1 LAGEQ
6 IGTELTAVG
15 TFTTGGAFNA
25 TTTVVDG
32 EVLDFVELGFR
43 EGDLIEVKR
52 INNLVFSDGDTQKRF
67 VISGFTNNN
76 QSITFAVTGSDD
88 DDSKF
93 LTTEL
98 SSSGLIFSLVN
109 QEYKA
114 PFVEKGTT
122 AINQSAVSGSKT
134 ITLTASNSKI
144 SIGQLL
150 SGVGVPDETVV
161 TSINGT
167 TLKVNKEVD
176 LLASTSLS
184 FTSPSFINREVF
196 IHKAFI
202 NPETGGFFGTP
213 ILNFKGIIA
222 SVNIQENPQASR
234 VQWSLTSHWGDF
246 NAITGRIGTDE
257 IHRSLDT
264 SGISNP
270 NLTVRPEYAGD
281 LGFLHAESSLNT
293 IANYQTTETRT
304 RMKSKKRGGIAGLF
318 GGKKY
323 YQEEYQ
329 VQVDNEVDLSVYLQG
344 RYIPIVY
351 GVQRIAGVPIF
362 ADTLNNNSKVVYV
375 AYTLAEGEIHGI
387 YNMYIDGAPLICV
400 DKNDFDVRSTGA
412 TNSDS
417 QALQC
422 YGRMDRGDTLGGV
435 NASNNATEEDYA
447 ECRSL
452 ASKLA
457 REDFTGRELANI
469 MENCYENVTKTVNSS
484 DLSELYNNATSEG
497 LQHEESAK
505 ISHPYSMEFEFHSG
519 RPNQLA
525 NNLLATQA
533 ANNNFKRQNDY
544 YSGSEPYWG
553 PNHRLLDTAY
563 VVMKFTIDA
572 DQTTIPEVEYVVKG
586 KVLENYN
593 FDGTFVPNP
602 AAPAND
608 HVDFK
613 EGDTV
618 TVEVS
623 SNGSS
628 WSSDGNGNYRVL
640 DKYFMST
647 SRGGLQARFR
657 LDKIPVIGDN
667 TYVRLKKGTDYWEM
681 ITYDHGIALGGDT
694 IPSQAI
700 GASAVTT
707 NSQGQIQVTLTSA
720 GQTSIT
726 SLYGSSATNSSSTSR
741 VFLKFIGA
749 TGEYITLE
757 NSTAQ
762 AVYSGNTLTFTRT
775 SFTAN
780 QTITGLSVVPDR
792 YINLSNDLG
801 TFSAAQVEGQTF
813 KNLDTGEEKEIIDY
827 NPTTKV
833 IKLESGLA
841 KTPLTSHN
849 YTITGAGKDLRA
861 STNPAIQTLDLLTN
875 KRYGKDLS
883 ISNDIDLNSVKQAA
897 RICDSRSD
905 ITIPLA
911 SAATCVEGDIYKLE
925 DGSGNHVASGKVK
938 ASTSN
943 ESSVTLTDVSGKFS
957 RTYKNY
963 ITYRLG
969 DIVTNIVNDETRYY
983 RVTSTN
989 NSSGANRGVPPTH
1002 TTSTGS
1008 GSYGFIYLTSGITLA
1023 RASGSGPTSIS
1034 LAVDGRIIKYSLYDA
1049 DFVKYW
1055 RYLGWEENRQWCV
1068 TRHQTNFIFAT
1079 ERSIFENINA
1089 LLSHY
1094 NGILSYSNGKYT
1106 LDVETAETIPTST
1119 NTFNSVNYDWN
1130 VNPEYIEEEDIIGA
1144 ITINDNAQRNAKNTI
1159 KASIADP
1166 QNNFSSRSVSFFNSD
1181 FLKADR
1187 GVIKTGNYP
1196 VTGITSYYNAR
1207 IGIEKELIQS
1217 RYSKEISF
1225 TIGQKGLLLKAG
1237 AVIAF
1242 NYQPFG
1248 FSSKLFRIE
1257 NLTHNANCTTSIKA
1271 REYSDEI
1278 YAVTPQIANKSQEPN
1293 TAGDYGLALPGT
1305 PASLSTTTTKPG
1317 IITLSWSNASDYKE
1331 VIDSTEIWRAN
1342 TQGSSGNITSHATLV
1357 TVVDNA
1363 TTFSDA
1369 LGEPGTFYYWIRHR
1383 RMSRRTSD
1391 NAAVKLVGNFSTAI
1405 GAGVAGTAK
1414 VLSPQLDVDVSS
1426 IQVKFDAS
1434 GNLSPTGSAQ
1444 DITLTPTLRNITPN
1458 SNGVVFSIVNADQS
1472 AQTVVKFTNGST
1484 TLTDTSSPYQATV
1497 DASTVTNSTTNK
1509 FIKVTTTDTGG
1520 EVFTELVS
1528 LTITRDGSSGSV
1540 GLDAA
1545 AVSLVANVNTIVYGA
1560 NDPDSE
1566 DPSNQSVTLTATGL
1580 GTSGTNS
1587 PFLGTPTYTFSING
1601 GSEVSA
1607 TSTASGN
1614 GSATFSLPDS
1624 NEPTAGTTTT
1634 VTVFLRDGSGGDLK
1648 ASDSVTIFGI
1658 KSGSDAIT
1666 TFLTNSAHVVSADKD
1681 GVVSSFSG
1689 AGGTFKVFIGSTPIT
1704 SGISFSEVANTET
1717 SGLTS
1722 TINTSTGVY
1731 SVSGLSVDLAQ
1742 NTFRVSIPDSI
1753 SPTGS
1758 AVTID
1763 QTYSISKSKTGATGA
1778 DGDDSKSVKLT
1789 ADNYAIVYNQDG
1801 STPSPSG
1808 TITLTATAQNFA
1820 NPYFRFTG
1828 DGITDEG
1835 SYTDGTSG
1843 ASADEFDFTVP
1854 TSHFTTPK
1862 TIKVGVAEQ
1871 TDTSTEVA
1879 FDTIDIFAVKEG
1891 TNAYTVILD
1900 NEAHGI
1906 PSDNDGSNPVMTG
1919 SGCTISV
1926 FKGGAQLN
1934 GIDTGTPGASQFKV
1948 TVSSDDNIT
1957 ASSTNGTSGGSISSP
1972 TPVVFA
1978 DHSSLTAADGNI
1990 IYSIDIEGIQ
2000 TVLKKQT
2007 FTRIENAQDGISVKT
2022 VTLFQKSSSTPSY
2035 STTSGTY
2042 ASPTNSG
2049 WSDTMPA
2056 LTADGDKAWA
2066 ITRTFNS
2073 DNSST
2078 PNWTAPVNILTRTNG
2093 TNATALTITS
2103 VQNDTPSAGRTKINF
2118 SDNTS
2123 FIVDDGTNG
2132 VDGDGVDIIY
2142 ITASSTP
2149 STPSASSGLP
2159 SGGWSFSVPSTPTG
2173 NNRIYMSFGV
2183 KTNNTGN
2190 YSWSDPVQLTGIDG
2204 SDAQAVKLTAS
2215 SQIFELAKNS
2225 ATLSPA
2231 SITLTANRQNISNS
2245 TTFATIP
2252 TGINL
2257 GGSGDTR
2264 TLSNSDFGSNTAVKV
2279 TATAGSFSDSIT
2291 IVKVE
2296 EGTDALVAVL
2306 GNESHTFQ
2314 ANNAGTVSD
2323 FSEGTTTIQVF
2334 EGATALTFT
2343 TGSAGNGQ
2351 FTVSRSAAG
2360 ITQSGFSGNN
2370 STTCTTTAPTAM
2382 SGDSATITYTIA
2394 GKRANGTA
2402 FTTLSKVQSFSKS
2415 KEGAEGDPGNKIAL
2429 VKIYKSATYSA
2440 GRPTTPAN
2448 SSYNFNADTF
2458 TIGSTNTSNGWSTT
2472 VPTSTVGYS
2481 IWECEKVVTGAPTA
2495 TNVTVAW
2502 PTPEFFNPF
2511 FDFSP
2516 IVFKRSA
2523 TALTSSDISNGTANP
2538 PSGWSATIPSGS
2550 DPVYQSKGTGSFSS
2564 SYAITYTWSTPVK
2577 VTGDTGASAASL
2589 SVSSNIQTFNFDN
2602 SSDTTPTPTT
2612 ATITVNQQNQASNLV
2627 IGDIAVTNGTKSSF
2641 SYSGSNGTGTA
2652 TVTVT
2657 PTGTYPITVVVS
2669 NDSLSDSVQI
2679 AKVTGGDDGNNDPRF
2694 ATKFIYHQTSGTTPS
2709 GTNNTDPYNFE
2720 TGVLATSAYSSPSGW
2735 STTRPSRPYF
2745 RSQVNIRESSY
2756 DGNQVITFDSAMR
2769 IGSAG
2774 GRDPGDWEILW
2785 DDTNDK
2791 IKLEIDGTV
2800 VSQPAY
2806 PPKIRND
2813 EIIDGSGNI
2822 KDTIGLALPS
2832 GGGTFSPTEF
2842 KNLRESFD
2850 NIGNSGTI
2858 QLQATKVPID
2868 DSNFFKVDSGEI
2880 KFGDS
2885 ISYEGTITAGTG
2897 TNLAGLTGRNAAN
2910 TGTGSADTDVRIF
2923 AGSTF
2928 ANRGSAKFRVSQGG
2942 EVNVTSLN
2950 VNTGSSEKTIRFR
2963 PDDSS
2968 NVFFAVGDADPSDA
2982 PLRVKSVSNV
2992 AQVEIDNL
3000 KLYKSDGTT
3009 LMFDSAVG
3017 FTDAAFTQIA
3027 ANVGSS
3033 SSGST
3038 VTTVDN
3044 SNLIN
3049 PFTSIGGSTA
3059 NTTSGSEVRSQKVT
3073 LYSNTSLTVKAV
3085 KDADFFKISFNS
3097 GVPVTNLIPGIV
3109 KMRIGYST
3117 NSNLSSPTYIAE
3129 LGQSNSNGSN
3139 TSSSMG
3145 NGATRIVDGSASPG
3159 STQYKI
3165 VTTTDNE
3172 PGFYN
3177 QLGELN
3183 TTAGNGATNGS
3194 GKFEISDT
3202 RTYTGSSSG
3211 NDYYFFIEIDGGALS
3226 GQTFTTQSSG
3236 PEDVSE
3242 DAGRE
3247 LVITAGSGQ
3256 SFSLDSSGNIQ
3267 PSGPGPAVQ
3276 GTSPISIS
3284 GTGTN
3289 TTVAIDLDDLT
3300 DMTESWSN
3308 STDEFIVLD
3317 NGVQKKKLSSEI
3329 FGSNAFNSTAFT
3341 TNTGTVTSVSGGT
3354 GLTGTVTTSGSI
3366 NLANTSVSAGSY
3378 TNANITVDAQGRIT
3392 SASNGSSG
3400 AGATNIS
3407 ITRTTSQVEV
3417 KSSTGTNG
3425 VILEAT
3431 STAAGVMTTAMH
3443 DKLDGIAANANNY
3456 VLPTNLAGDDIN
3468 IDTGA
3473 LTGATVIS
3481 DLDFNITTN
3490 TSGLVTD
3497 ANASVATRNLTLADL
3512 GYSGSTNADNYSGW
3526 HLYINNS
3533 LQESIGSNERLGFDN
3548 GTGITASYDGSND
3561 VSFSLANTSVSAG
3574 SYTNANITVDAQGR
3588 ITAASSG
3595 SGGTATT
3602 INSNVNNY
3610 LLTGTGTANTIQGES
3625 KLQFDGTTLSSTH
3638 ANGSG
3643 TVVALQLTGG
3653 SSISDQLQFNF
3664 GPSNNTDS
3672 WNFLYNHYTGNL
3684 FLRSDTSNIV
3694 EFDFGSVDVTGNF
3707 SASGSVNAG
3716 SNGIGTTG
3724 GIRGAGSLR
3733 ITETGTAQNI
3743 LLGNQ
3748 DSAGVNKPAMIQ
3760 GVNGYLRFGYGSSWA
3775 TNSEGGTFTEN
3786 LSLSGGN
3793 ATFSGYIVSGSHYY
3807 FGATNSSL
3815 LAKDGANIKYMA
3827 DGEHRFYTYNGAWV
3841 ENTKIGDDGLN
3852 PLTNVY
3858 LTGGVDRRI
3867 KLGDSG
3873 ISGVS
3878 TSNNAVYVRGNDDH
3892 LILNCAGNGHISF
3905 TDNGVEGMKLLNNTL
3920 SVQGDVIAFSSSD
3933 YRLKDNV
3940 KEIDNALEK
3949 VSQIRGVEFDWN
3961 DNQTV
3966 YEGHDI
3972 GVIAQEVEAV
3982 APEIVVTR
3990 DDGYKAVNYQKLTAL
4005 LIEAVKEL
4013 KEEIKELKKDK

>member
-1 LAGEQ
+1 MAKKNISTGLETALVANEPFEYAHLVKFERPFISNKGEYRTNATRYVYITDAQRDITYDGNVYKAHGVLNVGSFSETTQARATNMTLSLSGEQ
-6 IGTELTAVG
+6 IGTEITSIGTLTVESTDADSDKICS
-15 TFTTGGAFNA
+15 FNA

-43 EGDLIEVKR
+43 EGDLIEIKR
-52 INNLVFSDGDTQKRF
+52 INNLTFSDGFTQKRF
-67 VISGFTNNN
+67 VIKGFTNNN
-76 QSITFAVTGSDD
+76 QSIKFLRTGEDD

-93 LTTEL
+93 LTTEQ

-122 AINQSAVSGSKT
+122 ATNQSAVSGSKT

-196 IHKAFI
+196 IYKAFI

-264 SGISNP
+264 SGVSNP

-281 LGFLHAESSLNT
+281 LGFLHAETSLNT

-304 RMKSKKRGGIAGLF
+304 RMKSKKRGGLAGLF

-435 NASNNATEEDYA
+435 NASNNATQEDYA
-447 ECRSL
+447 ECRKL

-457 REDFTGRELANI
+457 REDINERELANI

-484 DLSELYNNATSEG
+484 DLSELYSNATAEG

-602 AAPAND
+602 AATAND
-608 HVDFK
+608 HADFK

-707 NSQGQIQVTLTSA
+707 NSQGQLTVTLTSA
-720 GQTSIT
+720 GQTTIT
-726 SLYGSSATNSSSTSR
+726 NLYGSSATNSSSTSR

-757 NSTAQ
+757 NSTSQ
-762 AVYSGNTLTFTRT
+762 ALYSGNTLTFPRT

-883 ISNDIDLNSVKQAA
+883 ISNDIDLNSVKRAA

-1094 NGILSYSNGKYT
+1094 NGILSYSNGKYI
-1106 LDVETAETIPTST
+1106 LDVETAETSPTST
-1119 NTFNSVNYDWN
+1119 NTFNSINYDWN

-1144 ITINDNAQRNAKNTI
+1144 ITINDNSQRNAKNTI

-1187 GVIKTGNYP
+1187 GIIKTGNYP

-1278 YAVTPQIANKSQEPN
+1278 YAVTPQLANKSQEPN

-1317 IITLSWSNASDYKE
+1317 IVTLSWSNASDYKE

-1342 TQGSSGNITSHATLV
+1342 TQGSSGDITSHATLV

-1520 EVFTELVS
+1520 EVFTELVP

-1666 TFLTNSAHVVSADKD
+1666 TFLTNPAHVVSADKD

-1926 FKGGAQLN
+1926 FKGGTQLN
-1934 GIDTGTPGASQFKV
+1934 GINTGTPGASQFKV
-1948 TVSSDDNIT
+1948 TVSSDTNIT

-2022 VTLFQKSSSTPSY
+2022 VTLFQKSSSTPNY

-2042 ASPTNSG
+2042 ASPTNTG

-2056 LTADGDKAWA
+2056 LTANGDKAWA

-2093 TNATALTITS
+2093 TNATALTVSS
-2103 VQNDTPSAGRTKINF
+2103 VQNDTPSTGRTTINF
-2118 SDNTS
+2118 SDGTS

-2132 VDGDGVDIIY
+2132 ADGDGVDIIY
-2142 ITASSTP
+2142 ITASSIP
-2149 STPSASSGLP
+2149 NTPSASAGLP

-2190 YSWSDPVQLTGIDG
+2190 YSWSDPIQLTGIDG

-2215 SQIFELAKNS
+2215 SQIFELPKNS
-2225 ATLSPA
+2225 ATLTPS

-2245 TTFATIP
+2245 TTFATTP

-2264 TLSNSDFGSNTAVKV
+2264 TLSNSDFGNNTAVTV

-2323 FSEGTTTIQVF
+2323 FSDGTTTIQVF

-2343 TGSAGNGQ
+2343 TGTAGNGQ
-2351 FTVSRSAAG
+2351 FTVSRSASG

-2402 FTTLSKVQSFSKS
+2402 FSLSKVQSFSKS
-2415 KEGAEGDPGNKIAL
+2415 KTGAEGDPGNKIAL
-2429 VKIYKSATYSA
+2429 VKIYKSATYSS
-2440 GRPTTPAN
+2440 GRPATPSN
-2448 SSYNFNADTF
+2448 SSYNFNTDTF
-2458 TIGSTNTSNGWSTT
+2458 TIGSTNSSNGWSTT

-2523 TALTSSDISNGTANP
+2523 TAPSAPGNGTANP

-2564 SYAITYTWSTPVK
+2564 SFAITYTWSTPVK

-2627 IGDIAVTNGTKSSF
+2627 TGDIAVTNGTKSSF

-2657 PTGTYPITVVVS
+2657 PTGTYPITVVAS
-2669 NDSLSDSVQI
+2669 NDSLSDSIQI

-2709 GTNNTDPYNFE
+2709 DTTTGTPYNFE
-2720 TGVLATSAYSSPSGW
+2720 TGVFTVPSSPSGW

-2745 RSQVNIRESSY
+2745 RSQVDIAESSY
-2756 DGNQVITFDSAMR
+2756 DGNQNVDYNAAMR

-2774 GRDPGDWEILW
+2774 GRDPVDWSIAF
-2785 DDTNDK
+2785 DDNNNKFKMNVNGVTVSEPVYST
-2791 IKLEIDGTV
+2791 KL
-2800 VSQPAY
+2800 
-2806 PPKIRND
+2806 RND
-2813 EIIDGSGNI
+2813 QIIDGNGNI
-2822 KDTIGLALPS
+2822 KDTVGLALPS

-2868 DSNFFKVDSGEI
+2868 DTNFFKVDSGEI

-2910 TGTGSADTDVRIF
+2910 TGAGSADSDVRIF

-3000 KLYKSDGTT
+3000 KLYKSDGST

-3097 GVPVTNLIPGIV
+3097 GIPVTNLIPGIV

-3129 LGQSNSNGSN
+3129 LGQSNSDGSN

-3145 NGATRIVDGSASPG
+3145 NGVTRIVDGSASPG

-3354 GLTGTVTTSGSI
+3354 GLSGTVTTSGSI
-3366 NLANTSVSAGSY
+3366 SLANTSVTAGSY

-3392 SASNGSSG
+3392 S
-3400 AGATNIS
+3400 
-3407 ITRTTSQVEV
+3407 
-3417 KSSTGTNG
+3417 
-3425 VILEAT
+3425 
-3431 STAAGVMTTAMH
+3431 
-3443 DKLDGIAANANNY
+3443 
-3456 VLPTNLAGDDIN
+3456 
-3468 IDTGA
+3468 
-3473 LTGATVIS
+3473 
-3481 DLDFNITTN
+3481 
-3490 TSGLVTD
+3490 
-3497 ANASVATRNLTLADL
+3497 
-3512 GYSGSTNADNYSGW
+3512 
-3526 HLYINNS
+3526 
-3533 LQESIGSNERLGFDN
+3533 
-3548 GTGITASYDGSND
+3548 
-3561 VSFSLANTSVSAG
+3561 
-3574 SYTNANITVDAQGR
+3574 
-3588 ITAASSG
+3588 ASSG

-3610 LLTGTGTANTIQGES
+3610 LLTGTGTTNTIQGES
-3625 KLQFDGTTLSSTH
+3625 KLQFDGTTLSATH
-3638 ANGSG
+3638 ANGTG

-3653 SSISDQLQFNF
+3653 SGINDNLQFNL
-3664 GPSNNTDS
+3664 GHTSNLDA
-3672 WNFLYNHYTGNL
+3672 WNFLRNHYTGRLYLRYDTNNVIEFVNTTANFYGSITSDNAITASTGIQSYGYMQSNRSSATVPDSSTANL
-3684 FLRSDTSNIV
+3684 YLVDTRLAADAGGAIVFSSYYQGTAPVSGGAYIKGYKENATSGDYGYGLKFGVRTNGSGTRIPCFIINSTETATFTSQLIVQGAGNTSKGNIAMGPQV
-3694 EFDFGSVDVTGNF
+3694 SSQANWSYLTGAHYNQATGSGNGSGSAGIAIIGSYG
-3707 SASGSVNAG
+3707 SASENRVVIGGSIYE
-3716 SNGIGTTG
+3716 SNPSTSIEFWTHTATTHTTG
-3724 GIRGAGSLR
+3724 GTRR
-3733 ITETGTAQNI
+3733 IVI
-3743 LLGNQ
+3743 
-3748 DSAGVNKPAMIQ
+3748 DSN
-3760 GVNGYLRFGYGSSWA
+3760 
-3775 TNSEGGTFTEN
+3775 
-3786 LSLSGGN
+3786 
-3793 ATFSGYIVSGSHYY
+3793 
-3807 FGATNSSL
+3807 
-3815 LAKDGANIKYMA
+3815 
-3827 DGEHRFYTYNGAWV
+3827 
-3841 ENTKIGDDGLN
+3841 GLN
-3852 PLTNVY
+3852 SLHNMY
-3858 LTGGVDRRI
+3858 LTGSVDRRI

-3873 ISGVS
+3873 ISGAS
-3878 TSNNAVYVRGNDDH
+3878 TSNNAVYVRGNDDN
-3892 LILNCAGNGHISF
+3892 LILNCAGNGYISF
-3905 TDNGVEGMKLLNNTL
+3905 TDNGAEGMRLLNSTL
-3920 SVQGDVIAFSSSD
+3920 SVQGDVIAYSSSD
-3933 YRLKDNV
+3933 HRLKDNV

>member
-1 LAGEQ
+1 MAKKNISTALETALVANEPFEYAHLVKFERPFISNKGEYRTNANRYVYITDAQRDITYDGNVYRAHGVLNVGSFSETTQARATNMTLSLAGEQ
-6 IGTELTAVG
+6 IGTEITAIG
-15 TFTTGGAFNA
+15 TFTTGGVFNA

-52 INNLVFSDGDTQKRF
+52 INNLVFSDGSTQKRF
-67 VISGFTNNN
+67 VISSFTNNN
-76 QSITFAVTGSDD
+76 QSIAFAKTGTDD
-88 DDSKF
+88 DDSNF

-114 PFVEKGTT
+114 PFLEKGTT
-122 AINQSAVSGSKT
+122 ATNQSAVSGSKT
-134 ITLTASNSKI
+134 ITLTGSNSKI
-144 SIGQLL
+144 SVGQLL

-167 TLKVNKEVD
+167 TLKVNKEVN
-176 LLASTSLS
+176 LLASSSLS
-184 FTSPSFINREVF
+184 FTTPSFINREVF

-202 NPETGGFFGTP
+202 NPETGEFFGTP

-222 SVNIQENPQASR
+222 SVNIQENAQASR

-375 AYTLAEGEIHGI
+375 AYTLSEGEIHGI

-435 NASNNATEEDYA
+435 NASNSATDEDYT

-457 REDFTGRELANI
+457 REDITDRELANI
-469 MENCYENVTKTVNSS
+469 MENCYESVTKTVNSS
-484 DLSELYNNATSEG
+484 DLSELYSNATAEG

-525 NNLLATQA
+525 NNILATQA
-533 ANNNFKRQNDY
+533 SSNNFKRQNDY
-544 YSGSEPYWG
+544 YSGSDPYWG

-572 DQTTIPEVEYVVKG
+572 DQTTIPEVEYVIKG

-602 AAPAND
+602 APSTTND
-608 HVDFK
+608 HTKFE

-628 WSSDGNGNYRVL
+628 WGSDGNGNYRLL

-647 SRGGLQARFR
+647 SRGGLQPRFR
-657 LDKIPVIGDN
+657 LDKIPVTGDN
-667 TYVRLKKGTDYWEM
+667 TYVRIKKGTDYWEM
-681 ITYDHGIALGGDT
+681 ITYNHGIALGGDT

-707 NSQGQIQVTLTSA
+707 NSQGQLSVTLTSA
-720 GQTSIT
+720 GQTTIT
-726 SLYGSSATNSSSTSR
+726 NLYGSGATGSNQTSR
-741 VFLKFIGA
+741 IFLKFIGA
-749 TGEYITLE
+749 TGEYISLE

-762 AVYSGNTLTFTRT
+762 ALYSGNTLTFPRT

-792 YINLSNDLG
+792 YIDLSNDLG
-801 TFSAAQVEGQTF
+801 TFTAAQVEGQTF

-827 NPTTKV
+827 NTTTKV
-833 IKLESGLA
+833 IKLESGFA

-849 YTITGAGKDLRA
+849 YTITGAGQDLRA

-883 ISNDIDLNSVKQAA
+883 ITNDIDLNSVKQAA
-897 RICDSRSD
+897 RICDTRSD

-989 NSSGANRGVPPTH
+989 SSSGANRGVAPTH
-1002 TTSTGS
+1002 TNSSGS
-1008 GSYGFIYLTSGITLA
+1008 GTYGFVYLTSGISLT
-1023 RASGSGPTSIS
+1023 RVSGSGPTSIS

-1094 NGILSYSNGKYT
+1094 NGILSYSNGKYV
-1106 LDVETAETIPTST
+1106 LDVETAETAPTT
-1119 NTFNSVNYDWN
+1119 TTTFNSVSYDWN
-1130 VNPEYIEEEDIIGA
+1130 INPEYIEEEDIIGA
-1144 ITINDNAQRNAKNTI
+1144 ITINDNSQRNAKNTI

-1225 TIGQKGLLLKAG
+1225 TIGQKGLLLKPG

-1242 NYQPFG
+1242 NYEPFG

-1257 NLTHNANCTTSIKA
+1257 NLTHNSNCTTSVKA

-1278 YAVTPQIANKSQEPN
+1278 YAITPQVANKSQEPA
-1293 TAGDYGLALPGT
+1293 TSGDYGLALPGT

-1317 IITLSWSNASDYKE
+1317 IVTLSWSNSSDYKE
-1331 VIDSTEIWRAN
+1331 VIDSTEIWRAS
-1342 TQGSSGNITSHATLV
+1342 TQGSSGDITSHATLV

-1383 RMSRRTSD
+1383 RMSRRTAD
-1391 NAAVKLVGNFSTAI
+1391 NAAVKLVGSFSTAI
-1405 GAGVAGTAK
+1405 TAGVAGTAK

-1426 IQVKFDAS
+1426 VQVKFNAS
-1434 GNLSPTGSAQ
+1434 GDLSPANDAQ
-1444 DITLTPTLRNITPN
+1444 DITFTPTLRNITPD
-1458 SNGVVFSIVNADQS
+1458 SNGVVFSIINSDQS
-1472 AQTVVKFTNGST
+1472 PQTVVKFTNGST
-1484 TLTDTSSPYQATV
+1484 TLTDTSSPYQATL

-1520 EVFTELVS
+1520 EVFTELVP

-1545 AVSLVANVNTIVYGA
+1545 AVSLVADVNTIVYGA

-1666 TFLTNSAHVVSADKD
+1666 TFLTNPAHVVSADKD

-1704 SGISFSEVANTET
+1704 SGITFSEVANTET

-1722 TINTSTGVY
+1722 TINTTTGVY
-1731 SVSGLSVDLAQ
+1731 SVSALSVDLAQ
-1742 NTFRVSIPDSI
+1742 NTFRVNIPDSV

-1763 QTYSISKSKTGATGA
+1763 QTYSISKSKQGATGA

-1789 ADNYAIVYNQDG
+1789 ADNYSIVYDQDG

-1820 NPYFRFTG
+1820 NPYFKFTG
-1828 DGITDEG
+1828 DGITDETA
-1835 SYTDGTSG
+1835 YTDGTSG
-1843 ASADEFDFTVP
+1843 SNADTFSFTVP

-1862 TIKVGVAEQ
+1862 TLRVGVAEQ
-1871 TDTSTEVA
+1871 ANTSTEVA

-1926 FKGGAQLN
+1926 FKGGTQLN
-1934 GIDTGTPGASQFKV
+1934 GIASGTPGASQFKV
-1948 TVSSDDNIT
+1948 TVSSDNNIT
-1957 ASSTNGTSGGSISSP
+1957 ASSTNGTSGGTIGSP

-1978 DHSSLTAADGNI
+1978 DHSSLTAADANI
-1990 IYSIDIEGIQ
+1990 VYSIDIEGIQ

-2007 FTRIENAQDGISVKT
+2007 FTRIENAEDGISVKT
-2022 VTLFQKSSSTPSY
+2022 VTLFQKSSSTPTY

-2056 LTADGDKAWA
+2056 LTANGDKAWA

-2093 TNATALTITS
+2093 TNATALTISS
-2103 VQNDTPSAGRTKINF
+2103 VQNDTPSTGRTTINF
-2118 SDNTS
+2118 SDGTS

-2142 ITASSTP
+2142 VTASSIP
-2149 STPSASSGLP
+2149 DTPSASSGLP
-2159 SGGWSFSVPSTPTG
+2159 SSGGWSFSVPSTPTG
-2173 NNRIYMSFGV
+2173 SNRIYMSFGV

-2215 SQIFELAKNS
+2215 SQIFELAKNT

-2245 TTFATIP
+2245 TTFSTSP
-2252 TGINL
+2252 SVTL
-2257 GGSGDTR
+2257 TGSGDTR
-2264 TLSNSDFGSNTAVKV
+2264 TLTNANFGSNTAVTV

-2296 EGTDALVAVL
+2296 EGTDALVAIL

-2323 FSEGTTTIQVF
+2323 FSDGTTTIQVF
-2334 EGATALTFT
+2334 EGATALEFEVDNSQTV
-2343 TGSAGNGQ
+2343 GNGE
-2351 FTVSRSAAG
+2351 FKMTRASSG
-2360 ITQSGFSGNN
+2360 ITAPSVANYSGDET
-2370 STTCTTTAPTAM
+2370 TTCTTSAPTAM
-2382 SGDSATITYTIA
+2382 SADSATITYTIT

-2402 FTTLSKVQSFSKS
+2402 FTLTKVQSFSKS

-2429 VKIYKSATYSA
+2429 VKIYKSVLYSG
-2440 GRPTTPAN
+2440 GRPTTPSN
-2448 SSYNFNADTF
+2448 SSYNFSNDTF
-2458 TIGSTNTSNGWSTT
+2458 TIGSTNTNNGWSTT
-2472 VPTSTVGYS
+2472 VPTSIIGYA

-2502 PTPEFFNPF
+2502 PTPEFFNPY
-2511 FDFSP
+2511 FDLSP
-2516 IVFKRSA
+2516 IVFKRSS
-2523 TALTSSDISNGTANP
+2523 TAPSAPANGTANP
-2538 PSGWSATIPSGS
+2538 PTGWSATIPSGS
-2550 DPVYQSKGTGSFSS
+2550 DPVYQSKGTGSFTASF
-2564 SYAITYTWSTPVK
+2564 AVTYTWSTPVK
-2577 VTGDTGASAASL
+2577 VTGDPGQVGQ
-2589 SVSSNIQTFNFDN
+2589 SVKTVELFKKNDSSFGFTSGNDATNQDFDN
-2602 SSDTTPTPTT
+2602 PTT
-2612 ATITVNQQNQASNLV
+2612 GVESGWNTTQPDPTNPGDKIYMVRRTFTSDGQSPQDSSWSSPV
-2627 IGDIAVTNGTKSSF
+2627 IVAQLGDGV
-2641 SYSGSNGTGTA
+2641 
-2652 TVTVT
+2652 
-2657 PTGTYPITVVVS
+2657 
-2669 NDSLSDSVQI
+2669 
-2679 AKVTGGDDGNNDPRF
+2679 PRS
-2694 ATKFIYHQTSGTTPS
+2694 ATKFIYHATSATVPSDTTTGT
-2709 GTNNTDPYNFE
+2709 PYNFE
-2720 TGVLATSAYSSPSGW
+2720 TGVFTVPTSPSGW
-2735 STTRPSRPYF
+2735 STIRPSRPYF
-2745 RSQVNIRESSY
+2745 RSQVDIAESSF
-2756 DGNQVITFDSAMR
+2756 DGNQDVDYNAAMR

-2774 GRDPGDWEILW
+2774 RKDPGDWEILW
-2785 DDTNDK
+2785 DDANNR
-2791 IKLEIDGTV
+2791 IQLEIDSTV
-2800 VSQPAY
+2800 VSQPTY
-2806 PPKIRND
+2806 PTKLRND
-2813 EIIDGSGNI
+2813 GITISQGNNGELTLGRGGFANDTTTITKAKLGLSYTDGADITS
-2822 KDTIGLALPS
+2822 
-2832 GGGTFSPTEF
+2832 
-2842 KNLRESFD
+2842 
-2850 NIGNSGTI
+2850 
-2858 QLQATKVPID
+2858 
-2868 DSNFFKVDSGEI
+2868 
-2880 KFGDS
+2880 DS
-2885 ISYEGTITAGTG
+2885 IK
-2897 TNLAGLTGRNAAN
+2897 GL
-2910 TGTGSADTDVRIF
+2910 D
-2923 AGSTF
+2923 
-2928 ANRGSAKFRVSQGG
+2928 
-2942 EVNVTSLN
+2942 
-2950 VNTGSSEKTIRFR
+2950 
-2963 PDDSS
+2963 
-2968 NVFFAVGDADPSDA
+2968 
-2982 PLRVKSVSNV
+2982 
-2992 AQVEIDNL
+2992 
-3000 KLYKSDGTT
+3000 
-3009 LMFDSAVG
+3009 
-3017 FTDAAFTQIA
+3017 
-3027 ANVGSS
+3027 
-3033 SSGST
+3033 
-3038 VTTVDN
+3038 
-3044 SNLIN
+3044 
-3049 PFTSIGGSTA
+3049 
-3059 NTTSGSEVRSQKVT
+3059 
-3073 LYSNTSLTVKAV
+3073 
-3085 KDADFFKISFNS
+3085 FNS
-3097 GVPVTNLIPGIV
+3097 
-3109 KMRIGYST
+3109 
-3117 NSNLSSPTYIAE
+3117 
-3129 LGQSNSNGSN
+3129 
-3139 TSSSMG
+3139 
-3145 NGATRIVDGSASPG
+3145 
-3159 STQYKI
+3159 
-3165 VTTTDNE
+3165 
-3172 PGFYN
+3172 
-3177 QLGELN
+3177 
-3183 TTAGNGATNGS
+3183 
-3194 GKFEISDT
+3194 
-3202 RTYTGSSSG
+3202 
-3211 NDYYFFIEIDGGALS
+3211 
-3226 GQTFTTQSSG
+3226 
-3236 PEDVSE
+3236 
-3242 DAGRE
+3242 
-3247 LVITAGSGQ
+3247 
-3256 SFSLDSSGNIQ
+3256 
-3267 PSGPGPAVQ
+3267 
-3276 GTSPISIS
+3276 S
-3284 GTGTN
+3284 GTGTVTFKGNRILVSGGSTSWGTGWSSKDGYTKGCALKFSLNEANKRYMFGLSDNPTN
-3289 TTVAIDLDDLT
+3289 TTSYTGIDYAWFIRGSTGDALIYESGTNIGTFVSSISAGDVFSVTYDGATIRYFHNGTLERSVTVAITNALFADGSGDDSTLNINNVSFMPLVSNVWTDQGGRPTELT
-3300 DMTESWSN
+3300 DGR
-3308 STDEFIVLD
+3308 V
-3317 NGVQKKKLSSEI
+3317 
-3329 FGSNAFNSTAFT
+3329 STALTSSGIVQT
-3341 TNTGTVTSVSGGT
+3341 TIPVNKGGT
-3354 GLTGTVTTSGSI
+3354 GET
-3366 NLANTSVSAGSY
+3366 NT
-3378 TNANITVDAQGRIT
+3378 NRFLNNQ
-3392 SASNGSSG
+3392 
-3400 AGATNIS
+3400 IS
-3407 ITRTTSQVEV
+3407 IS
-3417 KSSTGTNG
+3417 
-3425 VILEAT
+3425 
-3431 STAAGVMTTAMH
+3431 
-3443 DKLDGIAANANNY
+3443 
-3456 VLPTNLAGDDIN
+3456 
-3468 IDTGA
+3468 
-3473 LTGATVIS
+3473 
-3481 DLDFNITTN
+3481 
-3490 TSGLVTD
+3490 
-3497 ANASVATRNLTLADL
+3497 
-3512 GYSGSTNADNYSGW
+3512 
-3526 HLYINNS
+3526 
-3533 LQESIGSNERLGFDN
+3533 
-3548 GTGITASYDGSND
+3548 
-3561 VSFSLANTSVSAG
+3561 
-3574 SYTNANITVDAQGR
+3574 
-3588 ITAASSG
+3588 
-3595 SGGTATT
+3595 
-3602 INSNVNNY
+3602 
-3610 LLTGTGTANTIQGES
+3610 
-3625 KLQFDGTTLSSTH
+3625 
-3638 ANGSG
+3638 
-3643 TVVALQLTGG
+3643 
-3653 SSISDQLQFNF
+3653 
-3664 GPSNNTDS
+3664 
-3672 WNFLYNHYTGNL
+3672 
-3684 FLRSDTSNIV
+3684 
-3694 EFDFGSVDVTGNF
+3694 
-3707 SASGSVNAG
+3707 AG
-3716 SNGIGTTG
+3716 SNGVMTLNRGGYTADTTTITKGNLGLDYDDGATVGAVLGTNLKAANGTTTLGDNDVKNSALDVDISGTAIKLKIGSTETSTVTADQGLVGLSGVQNNADQTSSNTAAAITGQGTLATRSDVRAGTHIKDSGGTILGDTAIKNSSVTLAKSAGNGTTG
-3724 GIRGAGSLR
+3724 
-3733 ITETGTAQNI
+3733 
-3743 LLGNQ
+3743 
-3748 DSAGVNKPAMIQ
+3748 
-3760 GVNGYLRFGYGSSWA
+3760 
-3775 TNSEGGTFTEN
+3775 
-3786 LSLSGGN
+3786 
-3793 ATFSGYIVSGSHYY
+3793 ATFSLTNGNTATVALTAADAQLASDSSGINIA
-3807 FGATNSSL
+3807 GTRKATHNGTAINSS
-3815 LAKDGANIKYMA
+3815 G
-3827 DGEHRFYTYNGAWV
+3827 
-3841 ENTKIGDDGLN
+3841 
-3852 PLTNVY
+3852 NV
-3858 LTGGVDRRI
+3858 TSSMSVASGG
-3867 KLGDSG
+3867 S
-3873 ISGVS
+3873 
-3878 TSNNAVYVRGNDDH
+3878 
-3892 LILNCAGNGHISF
+3892 
-3905 TDNGVEGMKLLNNTL
+3905 
-3920 SVQGDVIAFSSSD
+3920 
-3933 YRLKDNV
+3933 
-3940 KEIDNALEK
+3940 
-3949 VSQIRGVEFDWN
+3949 
-3961 DNQTV
+3961 
-3966 YEGHDI
+3966 
-3972 GVIAQEVEAV
+3972 
-3982 APEIVVTR
+3982 IVVGNITI
-3990 DDGYKAVNYQKLTAL
+3990 DGTNGRI
-4005 LIEAVKEL
+4005 LIT
-4013 KEEIKELKKDK
+4013 D

>member
-1 LAGEQ
+1 MAKKNISTGLETALVANEPFEYAHLVKFERPFISNKGEYRTNANRYVYITDAQRDITHDGNIYRAHGVLNVGSFSETTQARATNMTLSLAGEQ

-122 AINQSAVSGSKT
+122 ATNQSAVSGSKT

-720 GQTSIT
+720 GQTTIT

-1520 EVFTELVS
+1520 EVFTELVP

-1990 IYSIDIEGIQ
+1990 VYSIDIEGIQ

-2183 KTNNTGN
+2183 KTNNTGH

-2351 FTVSRSAAG
+2351 FTVSRSASG
-2360 ITQSGFSGNN
+2360 ITQSGFSGDN

-2813 EIIDGSGNI
+2813 QIIDATGNI
-2822 KDTIGLALPS
+2822 KDTIGFGLP
-2832 GGGTFSPTEF
+2832 GTTDVFSPTEF
-2842 KNLRESFD
+2842 KLVRESFD
-2850 NIGNSGTI
+2850 NVGTNPVI
-2858 QLQATKVPID
+2858 KPAKVPID
-2868 DSNFFKVDSGEI
+2868 TNFFEVDTGNNNI
-2880 KFGDS
+2880 KISDDAIGGDQ
-2885 ISYEGTITAGTG
+2885 ISSSTTITAGSNNDVAVLDGTG
-2897 TNLAGLTGRNAAN
+2897 TIRIYAGHASSGSAPFTVDQDGSLVASTTTLGSSSGIALNVSSGVKEVQINTPSGAGDVFTVGGSSGPLKISTDGTNSTGILRSFDIFTSDGTKIFDKDTGLTAAAITTVAAATGTAVSTISKTASGEAASDAQKVTN
-2910 TGTGSADTDVRIF
+2910 GSTSQTVTIKVSKDADGMFGFETGTGSSALTAAKADLPD
-2923 AGSTF
+2923 
-2928 ANRGSAKFRVSQGG
+2928 
-2942 EVNVTSLN
+2942 
-2950 VNTGSSEKTIRFR
+2950 TIVLQIKK
-2963 PDDSS
+2963 SS
-2968 NVFFAVGDADPSDA
+2968 NA
-2982 PLRVKSVSNV
+2982 
-2992 AQVEIDNL
+2992 NL
-3000 KLYKSDGTT
+3000 S
-3009 LMFDSAVG
+3009 SAL
-3017 FTDAAFTQIA
+3017 
-3027 ANVGSS
+3027 NVGSS
-3033 SSGST
+3033 RTISKNATTTNSGGTDSANQFVMSTTVFNEGFLNFTSASALLANNDDCMDSEGNFSLSVTDTIGAGATVYYWAEVTGTGGNALGSNLRNSSATRT
-3038 VTTVDN
+3038 VTVTAA
-3044 SNLIN
+3044 SGRT
-3049 PFTSIGGSTA
+3049 FTIDSDGDSTESGPGDITAVVAGDGMTGGATTGSATLDIGQGTGISVTADSVSLAAAGAGAGTYGSTA
-3059 NTTSGSEVRSQKVT
+3059 DGTKIDQITLDAYGRVTAITTG
-3073 LYSNTSLTVKAV
+3073 
-3085 KDADFFKISFNS
+3085 
-3097 GVPVTNLIPGIV
+3097 G
-3109 KMRIGYST
+3109 
-3117 NSNLSSPTYIAE
+3117 
-3129 LGQSNSNGSN
+3129 
-3139 TSSSMG
+3139 
-3145 NGATRIVDGSASPG
+3145 
-3159 STQYKI
+3159 
-3165 VTTTDNE
+3165 
-3172 PGFYN
+3172 
-3177 QLGELN
+3177 
-3183 TTAGNGATNGS
+3183 
-3194 GKFEISDT
+3194 
-3202 RTYTGSSSG
+3202 TGSSS
-3211 NDYYFFIEIDGGALS
+3211 
-3226 GQTFTTQSSG
+3226 
-3236 PEDVSE
+3236 
-3242 DAGRE
+3242 
-3247 LVITAGSGQ
+3247 TAGTVTSVSVGSGLDIAN
-3256 SFSLDSSGNIQ
+3256 STTTPSITLDLTEITLGAGLDASTTGLSLDLSEL
-3267 PSGPGPAVQ
+3267 
-3276 GTSPISIS
+3276 TDK
-3284 GTGTN
+3284 TD
-3289 TTVAIDLDDLT
+3289 AIDA
-3300 DMTESWSN
+3300 SV
-3308 STDEFIVLD
+3308 DEIIMLD
-3317 NGVQKKKLSSEI
+3317 NGLERRKRFSEI
-3329 FGSNAFNSTAFT
+3329 FGSNAYNSTAFT

-3392 SASNGSSG
+3392 SAS
-3400 AGATNIS
+3400 
-3407 ITRTTSQVEV
+3407 
-3417 KSSTGTNG
+3417 
-3425 VILEAT
+3425 
-3431 STAAGVMTTAMH
+3431 
-3443 DKLDGIAANANNY
+3443 
-3456 VLPTNLAGDDIN
+3456 
-3468 IDTGA
+3468 
-3473 LTGATVIS
+3473 
-3481 DLDFNITTN
+3481 
-3490 TSGLVTD
+3490 
-3497 ANASVATRNLTLADL
+3497 
-3512 GYSGSTNADNYSGW
+3512 
-3526 HLYINNS
+3526 
-3533 LQESIGSNERLGFDN
+3533 
-3548 GTGITASYDGSND
+3548 
-3561 VSFSLANTSVSAG
+3561 
-3574 SYTNANITVDAQGR
+3574 
-3588 ITAASSG
+3588 SG

-3610 LLTGTGTANTIQGES
+3610 LLTGTGTSNTIQGES

-3858 LTGGVDRRI
+3858 LTGSVDRRI

-3873 ISGVS
+3873 VSGVS